1 MIHIHSNLEKTLNMD
16 SLSFFNLA
24 SKRMA
29 WLAETQRVVAE
40 NVANADTPGFKART
54 TEGFDK
60 MLSDGA
66 QAHLKVSHP
75 GHIAGTQ
82 TTTVGVEEDANAWAT
97 RPNGNTVALEQ
108 QTIKAN
114 EINENYQLAASLYR
128 KGHELVRLAATGVR

>member
-1 MIHIHSNLEKTLNMD
+1 MD
-16 SLSFFNLA
+16 STSFFNLA

-60 MLSDGA
+60 MLSEGV

-75 GHIAGTQ
+75 GHIGSTQ
-82 TTTVGVEEDANAWAT
+82 STTVGVDVDPDAWGAS
-97 RPNGNTVALEQ
+97 PNGNTVALEQ
-108 QTIKAN
+108 QSIKAN
-114 EINENYQLAASLYR
+114 EINESYQLAASLYR